1 MPQAISVGM
10 NYCCENGFV
19 KLVHV
24 DISPKRASEAISELV
39 ILKKKKKNF
48 CFGKGRGGG
57 GGGGG
62 AFCRKIPQTG

>member
-24 DISPKRASEAISELV
+24 DICPKRASEAISELV
-39 ILKKKKKNF
+39 ILKKKNF
-48 CFGKGRGGG
+48 FFFSVLVRAGGG

-62 AFCRKIPQTG
+62 RAS

>member
-24 DISPKRASEAISELV
+24 DICPKRASEAISELV
-39 ILKKKKKNF
+39 ILKEKKKKISVLV
-48 CFGKGRGGG
+48 RAGGG
-57 GGGGG
+57 GGGGR
-62 AFCRKIPQTG
+62 AS

>member
-1 MPQAISVGM
+1 M

-24 DISPKRASEAISELV
+24 DICPKRASEAISELV
-39 ILKKKKKNF
+39 ILKKKIF
-48 CFGKGRGGG
+48 FSVLVRAGGG

-62 AFCRKIPQTG
+62 GGRAS